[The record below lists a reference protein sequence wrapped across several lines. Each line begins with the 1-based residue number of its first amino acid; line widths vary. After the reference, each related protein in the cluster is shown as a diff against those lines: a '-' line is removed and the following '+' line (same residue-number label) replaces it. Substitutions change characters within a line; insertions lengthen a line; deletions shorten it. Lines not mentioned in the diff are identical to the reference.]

1 MSRGFMPAA
10 ARIQNLYVLQKL
22 KQTTQQ
28 RAQCAPKRNSTSTTP
43 EEKDVPRPV
52 SDGADVAT
60 TAWPRASAAAR
71 GAWWSVSR
79 SPPQPAASRRP
90 PPRLSPAAA
99 NAAAATPVKSVG
111 ELDGDGMADAIRDV
125 DIACANAEGGGGWA
139 DRKGVGQVNPIAAT
153 AAATTIAAA
162 DAAAGA

>member
-1 MSRGFMPAA
+1 MRTKKELNKHNPRRKG
-10 ARIQNLYVLQKL
+10 
-22 KQTTQQ
+22 
-28 RAQCAPKRNSTSTTP
+28 CAP
-43 EEKDVPRPV
+43 PRFRRRRRCHYRLAQSLV
-52 SDGADVAT
+52 
-60 TAWPRASAAAR
+60 AAAR

-90 PPRLSPAAA
+90 SPRLSPAAA

-111 ELDGDGMADAIRDV
+111 ELDGDDMADAIRDV
-125 DIACANAEGGGGWA
+125 DIARANAEGGGGRA